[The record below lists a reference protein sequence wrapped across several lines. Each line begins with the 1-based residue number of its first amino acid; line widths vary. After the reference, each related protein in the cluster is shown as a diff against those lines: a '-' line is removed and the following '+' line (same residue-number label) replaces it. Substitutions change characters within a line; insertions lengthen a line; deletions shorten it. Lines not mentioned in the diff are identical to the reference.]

1 MTVDLYPYESPD
13 GTEMLTA
20 WLAPLAAPASCSS
33 EKPNGAPL
41 PFIRVSRTGGTDDG
55 VTDKGKYAI
64 NVYSEDEATGQEF
77 ARHVKR
83 RALLLCP
90 LFGGQ
95 NPVTIS
101 TGTFYADKILY
112 ETPKPLGYVD
122 DSIPRSMYL
131 HQSICEMWLR
141 IAFAT

>member
-1 MTVDLYPYESPD
+1 MTVDLYQWEPPD
-13 GTEMLTA
+13 GVEMLLA
-20 WLAPLAAPASCSS
+20 WLAPLAAPGSCST

-41 PFIRVSRTGGTDDG
+41 PFIRVARAGGTDDG
-55 VTDKGKYAI
+55 YTAKGKFSIYL
-64 NVYSEDEATGQEF
+64 YTEDEATGQEF

-90 LFGGQ
+90 KFGGQ

-101 TGTFYADKILY
+101 TGTFYASSIKI

-131 HQSICEMWLR
+131 HQSICEMDLR
-141 IAFAT
+141 IDFAT